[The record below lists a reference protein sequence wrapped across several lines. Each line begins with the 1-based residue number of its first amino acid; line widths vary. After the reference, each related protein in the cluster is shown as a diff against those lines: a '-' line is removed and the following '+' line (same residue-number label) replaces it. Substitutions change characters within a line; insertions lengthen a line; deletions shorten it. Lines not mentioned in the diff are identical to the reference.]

1 LMNGRGDLSNYP
13 PHSLNTAKYLVNDLY
28 HSLKRR
34 HHAANYGSNPM
45 NEPPNSINHIHH
57 SAKAYQ
63 HLLNDGNCSSHYCL
77 HSLNGWQKTV

>member
-1 LMNGRGDLSNYP
+1 MNGRGDLSNYP

-45 NEPPNSINHIHH
+45 NEPPYSINDIHH
-57 SAKAYQ
+57 SAKFINIHRMIVIVHHIIAFIP
-63 HLLNDGNCSSHYCL
+63 
-77 HSLNGWQKTV
+77 